1 MKASLLFLTSWLLC
15 QALPLDL
22 VPSFLQMTDADDV
35 FPWGEIASQQNPM
48 NRDIDDLPEDADDK
62 GDEAIDGDTYW
73 LLVSSFDVNTLGSG
87 QVWAVP
93 RAQSRRDDAFVLIG
107 GLQTPT
113 GVCFDKNHDFL
124 YVCDSAQRRVYQF
137 EIDRDGKRQFILASD
152 QVATVYEGL
161 APVDCSIDA
170 YGNIY
175 IADMITQTIEF
186 IDYLSLWSG
195 LVGNSVTLYSGSE
208 KLTAVIGIEVEDSD
222 TVYFANSANPQD
234 SGVLNSAPA
243 FTLGNNTD
251 SITTRLR
258 TNLQAQG
265 LGLSEDYVYISG
277 ADGSVWAFDYHG
289 DPNLYLKSAGYFVS
303 PRGICTGDGRVYV
316 ADISLGGV
324 YRLEDSNDEDDEVKR
339 VIGLA
344 GAFGLACVND

>member
-1 MKASLLFLTSWLLC
+1 MKASLLLLASLLLY
-15 QALPLDL
+15 QVFSLDTT
-22 VPSFLQMTDADDV
+22 PAFLQMTDSDDL
-35 FPWGEIASQQNPM
+35 FPWGEITSQQNPL
-48 NRDIDDLPEDADDK
+48 NRDTDDLPKDADDK
-62 GDEAIDGDTYW
+62 EAEAIAGDTDW
-73 LLVSSFDVNTLGSG
+73 LLVTSFDVNTMGSG

-93 RAQSRRDDAFVLIG
+93 KARSRRDEAFVLIA

-137 EIDRDGKRQFILASD
+137 EIDRNGRRKFILANEL
-152 QVATVYEGL
+152 VAVVYEGL
-161 APVDCSIDA
+161 APMDCSIDA

-175 IADMITQTIEF
+175 IADMAAQSIEF

-195 LVGNSVTLYSGSE
+195 LVGNNVTLYSGAN
-208 KLTAVIGIEVEDSD
+208 KLTAVVGIEVEDSD
-222 TVYFANSANPQD
+222 TLYFANSADPQD

-243 FTLGNNTD
+243 FTLGNNIDT
-251 SITTRLR
+251 ITTRLR

-289 DPNLYLKSAGYFVS
+289 DPNLFLKSAGYFVD
-303 PRGICTGDGRVYV
+303 PRGICAGDGSVYV
-316 ADISLGGV
+316 ADFRLGGV
-324 YRLEDSNDEDDEVKR
+324 YRMDDSDDEDDKVKR